1 VGWRDTVTVHGE
13 GLGLGDGEL
22 VDLWDMDGWDREADD
37 SSDGTQS
44 YHFPSVKISTIPST
58 TFTTHATNS
67 EDG

>member
-1 VGWRDTVTVHGE
+1 
-13 GLGLGDGEL
+13 

-44 YHFPSVKISTIPST
+44 YHFPPVKISTIPST